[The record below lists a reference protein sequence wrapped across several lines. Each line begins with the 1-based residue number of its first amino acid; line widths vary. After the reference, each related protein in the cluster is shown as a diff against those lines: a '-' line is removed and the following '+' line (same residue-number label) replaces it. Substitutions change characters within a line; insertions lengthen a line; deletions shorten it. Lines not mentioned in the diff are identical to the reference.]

1 MSSRF
6 EIGLRAPLAVR
17 EEIIGEG
24 HRSCRIAYVSDIHL
38 RRGRSRW
45 ISGQVI
51 DALERSAPDLI
62 LLGGDLVDQAS
73 ETDELVSLVARACG
87 IAPVLAVPGN
97 HDISMGKARV
107 RSAVEAGGGTWIE
120 GKTAHFLHEDRVF
133 AISGT
138 GAGPASAAAANILC
152 THHPRIGNMAWKAGF
167 DLALAGHLHGCQGVL
182 FEAAGLLFPG
192 AFFYP
197 DNRLRHRKGK
207 TKLLISRGCSD
218 LIPIRWNCPREM
230 ILCIVR
236 VH

>member
-1 MSSRF
+1 MSPRF
-6 EIGLRAPLAVR
+6 EIGLRAPLEIR
-17 EEIIGEG
+17 EEVIGEG
-24 HRSCRIAYVSDIHL
+24 DRSCRIAYVSDIHL
-38 RRGRSRW
+38 RKGRSRW

-73 ETDELVSLVARACG
+73 ETDHLVSLVARARG
-87 IAPVLAVPGN
+87 IASVLAVPGN
-97 HDISMGKARV
+97 HDISVGKACV

-120 GKTAHFLHEDRVF
+120 GKTARFIHEDRVF

-138 GAGPASAAAANILC
+138 GAGPASAATANILC
-152 THHPRIGNMAWKAGF
+152 THHPRIGNKVWKAGF
-167 DLALAGHLHGCQGVL
+167 DLALAGHLHGCQCVL
-182 FEAAGLLFPG
+182 FESAGLLFPG

-197 DNRLRHRKGK
+197 DNRMCRRRGK
-207 TKLLISRGCSD
+207 TRLVISRGCSD